1 MFELE
6 INAEEEK
13 NGSRETAQ
21 QKENHIKHLHHY
33 LKAKFKQ

>member
-6 INAEEEK
+6 INAEEKK
-13 NGSRETAQ
+13 NGSWETAQ